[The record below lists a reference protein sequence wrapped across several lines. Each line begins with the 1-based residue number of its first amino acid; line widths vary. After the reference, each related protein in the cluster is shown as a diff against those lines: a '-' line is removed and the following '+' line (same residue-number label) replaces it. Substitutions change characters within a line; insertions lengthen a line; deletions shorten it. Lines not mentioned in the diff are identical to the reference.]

1 MDYPYQPT
9 LRATAGPC
17 DADDVIAELPP
28 ANTDA
33 IPELADHWRQLDL
46 REILRRPAAF
56 VSIGQSNSCYR
67 PAFARINEF
76 FAPVISTDEFVDLLQ
91 D

>member
-1 MDYPYQPT
+1 MAP
-9 LRATAGPC
+9 AGPC
-17 DADDVIAELPP
+17 DADDVIVTNSRPP
-28 ANTDA
+28 NTDA
-33 IPELADHWRQLDL
+33 IPELADHSKQFDL